1 MGGASYQQV
10 LQGARSD
17 DTWCIRKDCVRA
29 RSSAWLG
36 RAASAQRRCRR
47 RSAQRGISQATLS
60 RWLLSASTFASM
72 GNQGA
77 KPPQANRAPL
87 VAVARG
93 GDPGTW
99 VTLRSSEGSG

>member
-1 MGGASYQQV
+1 MALGV
-10 LQGARSD
+10 FAR
-17 DTWCIRKDCVRA
+17 TA
-29 RSSAWLG
+29 LALG
-36 RAASAQRRCRR
+36 PAHGSTAQHERNSVVEGDRV
-47 RSAQRGISQATLS
+47 SQATLS

-72 GNQGA
+72 GDQGA
-77 KPPQANRAPL
+77 RSPPQANRAPL